1 MEKPHSLL
9 SQLVQAYDQLK
20 YALLEAQTFHP
31 GHYGFPPIY
40 YDIMEADPLR
50 IGAFKRAFEQY
61 DFEGK
66 TVCEA
71 GVGRLALSR
80 HYLPKVK
87 KAYLFES
94 NPALF
99 DFIKNEI
106 AKNGWAHKVELIFED
121 AMQVELPEPVDFII
135 GEMMSIYCA
144 NEYQVQV
151 FRHLRKHLKADGRLL
166 PQKIINLAQLAHAS
180 FEEGHQHY
188 PIFFAHH
195 LPELLSTQQV
205 VNTLDFYTVEATVV
219 KTSIPILPL
228 LSGEVNAVFLQSYV
242 QVAEGCNFTG
252 TDSLMPPTVCQLAE
266 RCQVTAGEEVLLH
279 CEFEYGT
286 SLDEAR
292 FWVEKK
298 Q

>member
-1 MEKPHSLL
+1 MQNNHFLA
-9 SQLVQAYDQLK
+9 QIVQQYDQLK

-31 GHYGFPPIY
+31 GHFGFPDIY

-50 IGAFKRAFEQY
+50 IGAFKRAFDQHG
-61 DFEGK
+61 FEGK

-87 KAYLFES
+87 KAYLIES

-99 DFIKNEI
+99 DFIKTEI
-106 AKNGWAHKVELIFED
+106 AKNGWTDKVELIFGD
-121 AMQVELPEPVDFII
+121 ALQVELPEPVDCII

-151 FRHLRKHLKADGRLL
+151 FRHLRQYLRPDGRLF

-180 FEEGHQHY
+180 FEEGHRHY

-205 VNTLDFYTVEATVV
+205 VNTLDFYEVEATVV
-219 KTSIPILPL
+219 KTSIPIMPL
-228 LSGEVNAVFLQSYV
+228 LSGEVNAVFLQSFV

-252 TDSLMPPTVCQLAE
+252 TDSLMPPTVCRLVEAS
-266 RCQVTAGEEVLLH
+266 QVTAGVELRLH
-279 CEFEYGT
+279 GEFEYGT
-286 SLDEAR
+286 SLEEAR
-292 FWVEKK
+292 FWVEG
-298 Q
+298 